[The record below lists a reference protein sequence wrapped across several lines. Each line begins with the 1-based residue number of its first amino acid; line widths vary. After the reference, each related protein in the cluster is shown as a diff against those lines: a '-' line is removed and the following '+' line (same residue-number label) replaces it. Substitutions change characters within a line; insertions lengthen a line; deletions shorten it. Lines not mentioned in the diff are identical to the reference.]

1 MMRYRLKES
10 ISATRA
16 QVMYWYGEK
25 EMKCVKRSARLFQEK
40 VPSCRIYE
48 AKGCGHGYL
57 AVYLPE
63 EWMKVAVPFLEEG
76 RGGRRRSELFTNNPH
91 HLLTWAENPCIMEE
105 AKRGRELRLRRNA
118 APADR

>member
-1 MMRYRLKES
+1 
-10 ISATRA
+10 
-16 QVMYWYGEK
+16 
-25 EMKCVKRSARLFQEK
+25 MKCVKRSARLFQEK

-76 RGGRRRSELFTNNPH
+76 
-91 HLLTWAENPCIMEE
+91 EE
-105 AKRGRELRLRRNA
+105 RPEEK
-118 APADR
+118 